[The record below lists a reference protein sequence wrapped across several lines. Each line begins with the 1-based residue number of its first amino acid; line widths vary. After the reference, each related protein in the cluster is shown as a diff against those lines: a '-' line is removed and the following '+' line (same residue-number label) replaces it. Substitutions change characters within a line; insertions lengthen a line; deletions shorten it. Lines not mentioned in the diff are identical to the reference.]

1 MTLPVRRSSNPLTRW
16 DPLREFDDLQARMSR
31 LMGSVFGSGDG
42 PQQTVWTPLAD
53 VTETDDAY
61 LVDLDLPGVRADEVD
76 VETTGNELIVSGE
89 FKESKRDGA
98 ARSRGRRVGRFEHRT
113 ILPQN
118 ANVENISAELNNGIL
133 TIRVPKSGTT
143 KPRRIAVTPRQ

>member
-1 MTLPVRRSSNPLTRW
+1 LSRW
-16 DPLREFDDLQARMSR
+16 DPLREFDDLQNRMSR
-31 LMGSVFGSGDG
+31 LMASVFGSGDG
-42 PQQTVWTPLAD
+42 SQQAVWTPLAD

-61 LVDLDLPGVRADEVD
+61 LVDLDLPGVRADEIS

-89 FKESKRDGA
+89 FKERGRDGA

-118 ANVENISAELNNGIL
+118 ADVEHINAELTDGIL
-133 TIRVPKSGTT
+133 TIRVPKRETAT
-143 KPRRIAVTPRQ
+143 PRRISVNTRQ